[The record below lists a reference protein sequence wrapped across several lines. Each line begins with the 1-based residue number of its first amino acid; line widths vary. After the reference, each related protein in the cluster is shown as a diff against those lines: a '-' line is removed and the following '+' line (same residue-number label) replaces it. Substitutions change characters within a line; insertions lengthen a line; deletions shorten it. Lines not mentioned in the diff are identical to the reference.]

1 MALGLFLALCS
12 HRLSCYHS
20 IFDCFVLIAPLDFVL
35 LAELHLDFVPIAVHP
50 IVIVDLVAPKTR
62 PCLQISKKYEKVRY
76 EKRCLENTYRVQQHH
91 SLIHYFQMVC
101 HEAEIIV
108 EFVDEVINF

>member
-76 EKRCLENTYRVQQHH
+76 EKKMFRKYLQGSTAPFSY
-91 SLIHYFQMVC
+91 SLFS
-101 HEAEIIV
+101 
-108 EFVDEVINF
+108 NGLP